1 MKGYPDPELV
11 PHGECGSRF
20 GTHAAGKASCS
31 LLTSSWPGQ
40 LLAVLCF
47 GTALLLAL
55 AALVTVGQAKFT
67 LVGFWI
73 CFRLWPRSRTG
84 LTEYLAP
91 LLAGAYFLLDLW
103 PLASSGDSCSKILF
117 GLLVVVLLDELT
129 AFAWFRPSP
138 FSLSPFPASSFVHS
152 DRLRLN
158 DQPTQ
163 DSPAATPVASE
174 SKS

>member
-1 MKGYPDPELV
+1 VIGYPDPELV
-11 PHGECGSRF
+11 PQGESGGRF
-20 GTHAAGKASCS
+20 GTQAAGQAPCS

-55 AALVTVGQAKFT
+55 AALATVGQAKFT

-91 LLAGAYFLLDLW
+91 LLAGACFLLDLW
-103 PLASSGDSCSKILF
+103 PLASSGDSFSRILS

-138 FSLSPFPASSFVHS
+138 FSLFPFPASSFVHS
-152 DRLRLN
+152 DELRLN
-158 DQPTQ
+158 DQPPQ